1 MNHSGTVSDLA
12 EHLALVPLFAGLDV
26 PLVETLARSAVY
38 RELEAGEMVFL
49 EGEPAPGLLLVESG
63 RIKVVKASPQG
74 REHILNILEP
84 WQPAN
89 AVAVFTQRPSPA
101 TAIALEPAHVWLLPR
116 SAVARLLI
124 EAPSFAE
131 RVIENMADHLI
142 RLTEHVAELSLHSV
156 LERLARLLLDE
167 AIDGR
172 LERPRWLTLP
182 ELGAR
187 IGTVPDVAQ
196 RALARLAA
204 EGLVQVTRREIR
216 LTDRAALERVASG
229 ERTAHHASGLS

>member
-1 MNHSGTVSDLA
+1 MSHSDRAADLA
-12 EHLALVPLFAGLDV
+12 EQLALVPLFAGLDL
-26 PLVETLARSAVY
+26 PLVQSLARSAVH
-38 RELEAGEMVFL
+38 RELAAGEVVFL
-49 EGEPAPGLLLVESG
+49 EGEPAPGLLLIESG

-74 REHILNILEP
+74 REHILSILGP

-89 AVAVFTQRPSPA
+89 AVAVFTRRPSPA
-101 TAIALEPAHVWLLPR
+101 TAIALERAHVWLLPR
-116 SAVARLLI
+116 SAIARLLS
-124 EAPSFAE
+124 EDPSFAE

-142 RLTEHVAELSLHSV
+142 RLTELVADLSLHSV

-196 RALARLAA
+196 RALGRLAT
-204 EGLVQVTRREIR
+204 EGLVEVTRREIR
-216 LTDRAALERVASG
+216 LKDRTALERVASG
-229 ERTAHHASGLS
+229 QATSHPTGGPG

>member
-1 MNHSGTVSDLA
+1 MSHADTVAELA
-12 EHLALVPLFAGLDV
+12 EHLTLVPLFAGLDL
-26 PLVETLARSAVY
+26 PLVQSLARSAVH
-38 RELEAGEMVFL
+38 REFAAGEVVFL
-49 EGEPAPGLLLVESG
+49 EDEPAPGLLLIESG
-63 RIKVVKASPQG
+63 RVKVVKASPQG
-74 REHILNILEP
+74 REHILSILEP

-89 AVAVFTQRPSPA
+89 AVAVFTRRPSPA

-116 SAVARLLI
+116 SAIAQLLRDD
-124 EAPSFAE
+124 PGFAE

-142 RLTEHVAELSLHSV
+142 RLTDLVADLSLRSV

-196 RALARLAA
+196 RALGRLAS
-204 EGLVQVTRREIR
+204 EGLVEVTRREIR
-216 LTDRAALERVASG
+216 LRDRAALERIASG
-229 ERTAHHASGLS
+229 QAPSHSAAHPG